1 MTDSTDENPG
11 CRARAAGP
19 DGQTDPAVVAWVVA
33 SCERQGV
40 PVKVTD
46 TAVLARVGILL
57 GRAERAAPR
66 PAHRPPAPSAGTVT
80 SLSA

>member
-1 MTDSTDENPG
+1 VG
-11 CRARAAGP
+11 AAGP
-19 DGQTDPAVVAWVVA
+19 GGQTDPAVVAWVVA

-46 TAVLARVGILL
+46 TAVLARVGVLL
-57 GRAERAAPR
+57 GRVDRAPR
-66 PAHRPPAPSAGTVT
+66 RPARRPPATRADTVT